1 MILFRL
7 VADEVSATPITL
19 PGQEV
24 PVGGDEVSATPI
36 TLPGQEVP
44 VGGDEVSGL
53 PIPIPGGELPT
64 GGEDLSVLPIPV
76 PEPPASGG
84 VDPAPERSVDDEIA
98 LDRKGGDAPVGIG
111 VEEVPPTD
119 VELAVEAVEEVHVEE
134 VRFEEVE
141 VDTVESIEPAFE
153 PEILSSRRGGHR
165 RSRRLASR
173 LMSEVRVTVRSS
185 RGTFAS
191 ILTVP
196 ASPVEVAAVVPA
208 LRALDDS
215 LIAEAVTA
223 VENEGGRISC
233 RLGCAAC
240 CYQLVPVTE
249 MEAQFLTKA
258 VDTLPPD
265 QRHAVRARA
274 TEAVRTLEAA
284 GLLA

>member
-1 MILFRL
+1 
-7 VADEVSATPITL
+7 
-19 PGQEV
+19 
-24 PVGGDEVSATPI
+24 
-36 TLPGQEVP
+36 
-44 VGGDEVSGL
+44 
-53 PIPIPGGELPT
+53 
-64 GGEDLSVLPIPV
+64 
-76 PEPPASGG
+76 
-84 VDPAPERSVDDEIA
+84 
-98 LDRKGGDAPVGIG
+98 
-111 VEEVPPTD
+111 
-119 VELAVEAVEEVHVEE
+119 
-134 VRFEEVE
+134 
-141 VDTVESIEPAFE
+141 
-153 PEILSSRRGGHR
+153 
-165 RSRRLASR
+165 
-173 LMSEVRVTVRSS
+173 MSEVRVTVRSS

-284 GLLA
+284 GLLAEVGRIDTLSQTDVDSMAIRYFRIQVPCPFLDGTSCLIYEQRPLACREYLVTSARERCDRFGEETVERVPLPFSLFSHLTQNGRPASEPLVLALQRSEQRADREDLLPGVAHLKRLLEDGWRTADGGSPG

>member
-1 MILFRL
+1 
-7 VADEVSATPITL
+7 
-19 PGQEV
+19 
-24 PVGGDEVSATPI
+24 
-36 TLPGQEVP
+36 
-44 VGGDEVSGL
+44 
-53 PIPIPGGELPT
+53 
-64 GGEDLSVLPIPV
+64 
-76 PEPPASGG
+76 
-84 VDPAPERSVDDEIA
+84 
-98 LDRKGGDAPVGIG
+98 
-111 VEEVPPTD
+111 
-119 VELAVEAVEEVHVEE
+119 
-134 VRFEEVE
+134 
-141 VDTVESIEPAFE
+141 
-153 PEILSSRRGGHR
+153 
-165 RSRRLASR
+165 
-173 LMSEVRVTVRSS
+173 MSEVRVTVRSS

-284 GLLA
+284 GLLAEVGRIDTLSQTDVDSMAIRYFRIQVPCPVLDGTSCLIYEQRPLACREYLVTSARERCDRFGEETVERVPLPFSLFSHLTQNGRPASEPLVLALQRSEQRADREDLLPGVAHLKRLLEDGWRTADGGGPG